1 MLSGIRLA
9 DGGSRRHFRFT
20 SQAGEGSLAG
30 QETIVS
36 GMAGRYALALFD
48 LARGA
53 GEVEPVAAGL
63 DQFASLIA
71 SNADVARLVKSPV
84 FSAEEQ
90 VRAVAAILAN
100 IGVDGLAAK
109 FIQLVA
115 SKRRLFAVTDMIAGF
130 HALKDKA
137 SGVTKASVTVA
148 EPLNDANL
156 AALKAALS
164 EISGSKTI
172 DLAVKIDPN
181 IIGGLV
187 VRLGSRMVD
196 GSLKTK
202 LDSLRRRMKEVG

>member
-1 MLSGIRLA
+1 M
-9 DGGSRRHFRFT
+9 T
-20 SQAGEGSLAG
+20 G

-36 GMAGRYALALFD
+36 GMAGRYALALFE
-48 LARGA
+48 LAREA
-53 GEVEPVAAGL
+53 GQIEPVAAGL
-63 DQFASLIA
+63 DRFASLIA
-71 SNADVARLVKSPV
+71 SNGDVARLVKSPV

-90 VRAVAAILAN
+90 VRATGAILAK
-100 IGVDGLAAK
+100 IGVDGLGAK

-115 SKRRLFAVTDMIAGF
+115 SKRRLFAVGDMIAGF

-164 EISGSKTI
+164 EISGSKSI